1 VIVDLPEPNSDG
13 ELDEEELVEWITEVC
28 SCVFSS
34 AFNYLTEDKMT
45 YEQTK
50 VFCSEGILKNIFLL
64 TKKYHLT

>member
-13 ELDEEELVEWITEVC
+13 ELDEDELAEWTTEVC
-28 SCVFSS
+28 SSVFSS

-50 VFCSEGILKNIFLL
+50 VFCS
-64 TKKYHLT
+64 